1 MMGATSEAGT
11 GTPSVE
17 EHPSSSPILVGFM
30 LLNLIFFVEKMA
42 L

>member
-17 EHPSSSPILVGFM
+17 DPSSSPILVGFM